1 MPQFFNIIGKQK
13 IAVTGGVMSESV
25 KNTAPPIANG
35 ESFKDQYLE
44 IARGA
49 ALVRALAAVDERE
62 EIRGGDCLAEIFLA
76 EDRKGSLSDPVIKEW
91 LIKNYFPYGVY
102 AYSIA
107 RTAYFDHIVQQA
119 LRDNIPQI
127 VFLGAGYDSRPYR
140 FSKDIGE
147 TRIFELDDPKTQQRK
162 KEVLQ
167 RANIAIPEQLT
178 YLPMYYNSVV
188 LRENLLTAG
197 FDNARQTL
205 FVWEGATYYLTTE
218 EVDGTLGF
226 IKSNAPAGSTICFD
240 YNSVSPGMPGKESMN
255 EMKEIMTSADVAEVD
270 SFGIEEGQLGTFLGK
285 MEFIVLEHLTA
296 EELEKKFLTLRDGSS
311 VGKIPARHCIVY
323 ASVL

>member
-1 MPQFFNIIGKQK
+1 
-13 IAVTGGVMSESV
+13 MSES
-25 KNTAPPIANG
+25 PNG
-35 ESFKDQYLE
+35 MALSGLSNKDQQLE

-49 ALVRALAAVDERE
+49 ALVRALAAVDERD
-62 EIRGGDCLAEIFLA
+62 EIRGGDYLAELFLA
-76 EDRKGSLSDPVIKEW
+76 DDRKGSLNDPVIKDW
-91 LIKNYFPYGVY
+91 LIKNYLPYGAY

-119 LRDNIPQI
+119 LRDNVPQV

-140 FSKDIGE
+140 FSKDIGS

-167 RANIAIPEQLT
+167 RSNIAIPEQLT

-188 LRENLLTAG
+188 LRENLLAAG
-197 FDNARQTL
+197 FDNTRQTL
-205 FVWEGATYYLTTE
+205 FVWEGATYYLTTA

-296 EELEKKFLTLRDGSS
+296 EELERKYLTLRDGSS
-311 VGKIPARHCIVY
+311 AGKIPAQHCIVY